1 MIAGHNLLDPVR
13 AATFGAFAPLWTALH
28 APGFLLQGKH
38 LVFAAYPLI
47 PWIGVAA
54 VGYALGVVYDWDAPR
69 RQRFLLR
76 GGFALCVAFVVLRAL
91 NVYGDP
97 SRWATQKTTV
107 FTLLSFLNTTKY
119 PPSLLFLL
127 MTLGPALLLLRA
139 FDARVPALFRPTLVI
154 GKVPLFYFILH
165 FFLIHALTV
174 VVSLAR
180 FGDAHGMFQSPSLD
194 RYPISPPPGWPVS
207 LPVVYA
213 IWMGVVLTMYPLCRW
228 FAGVR
233 ARRTEWWLS
242 YL

>member
-1 MIAGHNLLDPVR
+1 
-13 AATFGAFAPLWTALH
+13 
-28 APGFLLQGKH
+28 
-38 LVFAAYPLI
+38 
-47 PWIGVAA
+47 
-54 VGYALGVVYDWDAPR
+54 
-69 RQRFLLR
+69 
-76 GGFALCVAFVVLRAL
+76 
-91 NVYGDP
+91 
-97 SRWATQKTTV
+97 
-107 FTLLSFLNTTKY
+107 
-119 PPSLLFLL
+119 

-213 IWMGVVLTMYPLCRW
+213 IWIGVALTMYPLCRW